1 MTDAAAD
8 GRYVAPARWLH
19 WLTAGSI
26 LVILVTGIWFAYLE
40 PPDALKFRLFV
51 IHESFGVV
59 VFFFALA
66 RLWVRRRNPPPPLP
80 DSMPGWQKLAAGVN
94 HGALYVVMVVQP
106 ITGFLAS
113 NAWGFPLKWFWL
125 VTIPSPI
132 GRHETLAPIL
142 GQMHYIGAIAMVVL
156 LGMHVGAVIQHTFIK
171 KDGLWAR
178 MA

>member
-1 MTDAAAD
+1 MTAAAE

-26 LVILVTGIWFAYLE
+26 LVILTTGIWFAYFE

-59 VFFFALA
+59 VFVMALA
-66 RLWVRRRNPPPPLP
+66 RLWVRWRNPPPPLP
-80 DSMPGWQKLAAGVN
+80 DMPGWMKLAAGLN
-94 HGALYVVMVVQP
+94 HGALYVVMLVQP
-106 ITGFLAS
+106 LTGFLAS
-113 NAWGFPLKWFWL
+113 NAWGFPVKWFWL
-125 VTIPSPI
+125 VTLPSPI

-142 GQMHYIGAIAMVVL
+142 GQIHYIGAIAMIVL
-156 LGMHVGAVIQHTFIK
+156 LAMHVGAVIQHTFIR
-171 KDGLWAR
+171 KDGLLAR